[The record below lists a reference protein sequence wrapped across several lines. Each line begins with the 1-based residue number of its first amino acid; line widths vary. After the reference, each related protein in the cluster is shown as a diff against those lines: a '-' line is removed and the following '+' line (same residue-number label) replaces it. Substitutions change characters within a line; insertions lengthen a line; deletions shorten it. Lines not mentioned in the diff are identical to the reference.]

1 MVGVIG
7 AAKATANVLED
18 LIESA
23 GGCAVVDGG
32 FATQL
37 EKHGASI
44 NDPLWSALCLIKDP
58 HLINRVH
65 LEYLE
70 AGADVIV
77 TSSYQ
82 ATIPGFVSRGLSTEE
97 AESLLTKSVKIAT
110 EARDKFWA
118 SAKRRSVGKYNRALV
133 AASIGSY
140 GAYLADGSEYS
151 GNYGPKVTLEK
162 LKDFHRRRLQ
172 VLVKAGPDLLA
183 FETIPNKL
191 EAQACVEL
199 LDEENVEIPSW
210 ICFSSVDGENAPS
223 GESFEECLEIINK
236 SSIVRAVG
244 INCAPPHFILNLIHR
259 FKELTSKAIVVYPNS
274 GEIWDGVAKRWL
286 PSKCFDD
293 DKFEIFAGKWRDAGA
308 QIIGGCCRTTP
319 STIQGISEVLKEGK
333 WLHLTIYLLWEIW
346 KARNCWTF
354 QQLLCCCVNTLVELL
369 IEVGYGVD
377 YYCGVLSFDDALRV
391 AWVFLVLY
399 LAVCGLVLLSFI
411 EDPFKLDA
419 GFFKILPVIPLVML
433 YFVLYSWCQLGH
445 VGQWLSLCFH
455 LDCRCRQQ
463 GMVSQLSG
471 LIASSLPGVVLYTLF
486 LSRM

>member
-1 MVGVIG
+1 MGRERG
-7 AAKATANVLED
+7 KATGKVLED
-18 LIESA
+18 LIEKA

-58 HLINRVH
+58 HLITRVH

-70 AGADVIV
+70 AGADVLV

-82 ATIPGFVSRGLSTEE
+82 ATIPGFLSRGLSTEE
-97 AESLLTKSVKIAT
+97 AESLLKRSVRLAI

-118 SAKRRSVGKYNRALV
+118 SVKRKPAEHNYNRALV

-151 GNYGPKVTLEK
+151 GNYGPTVTLEK

-172 VLVKAGPDLLA
+172 VLVEARPDLLA

-223 GESFEECLEIINK
+223 GERFEECLDIINK
-236 SSIVRAVG
+236 SSKVFA
-244 INCAPPHFILNLIHR
+244 
-259 FKELTSKAIVVYPNS
+259 LTAKAIVVYPNS
-274 GEIWDGVAKRWL
+274 GETWDGIAKRWL

-293 DKFEIFAGKWRDAGA
+293 GKFELFATKWRDAGA
-308 QIIGGCCRTTP
+308 KLIGGCCRTTP
-319 STIQGISEVLKEGK
+319 STVRSISKILKE
-333 WLHLTIYLLWEIW
+333 
-346 KARNCWTF
+346 R
-354 QQLLCCCVNTLVELL
+354 
-369 IEVGYGVD
+369 
-377 YYCGVLSFDDALRV
+377 S
-391 AWVFLVLY
+391 
-399 LAVCGLVLLSFI
+399 
-411 EDPFKLDA
+411 
-419 GFFKILPVIPLVML
+419 
-433 YFVLYSWCQLGH
+433 
-445 VGQWLSLCFH
+445 
-455 LDCRCRQQ
+455 
-463 GMVSQLSG
+463 
-471 LIASSLPGVVLYTLF
+471 
-486 LSRM
+486 